1 MHKVAEGI
9 ADYLKGKLGVKIM
22 RKKIGLIMSVGIMAM
37 IVCSCGNSEQTT
49 EAGGQAIDIN
59 TIKTYSFPT
68 EYKADGENI
77 TVDMTVNAPEKAY
90 FLEGT
95 VEFIKP
101 DYEELAKALMDEL
114 QTSYDVEINDDGS
127 GILIS
132 QEQVDDYYKA
142 FCRWGNNGLE
152 LSSYPYLLTGAC
164 VCAETKDPGYN
175 LPLYETKKSFSF
187 ATEEEA
193 LTAVMDMLEN
203 NGIMLGDEIQVDS
216 YYLDYETLQQEEAH
230 YDMDGNRQEERYRT
244 DWSEADDAYCFYIH
258 QTYCGLRDYHTG
270 DFWAGRAEN
279 GNAQVVV
286 GYNAEGIAGLMLNE
300 IGTYRMSEK
309 EVELLDMDTVV
320 DALITHYENILDDA
334 TYEVTSATLC
344 CDYRS
349 AGKAMVKKMIP
360 VWAFQV
366 KETSA
371 DGIQSSYEIRVNAAT
386 GEFL

>member
-1 MHKVAEGI
+1 
-9 ADYLKGKLGVKIM
+9 M
-22 RKKIGLIMSVGIMAM
+22 RKEIGLIMSLGIMVM
-37 IVCSCGNSEQTT
+37 ITCSCGSSEQTIEDGEQVST
-49 EAGGQAIDIN
+49 EIDIN

-68 EYKADGENI
+68 EYKADGENV

-101 DYEELAKALMDEL
+101 DYEKLAKALMDEM
-114 QTSYDVEINDDGS
+114 QISYDVEINDDGS
-127 GILIS
+127 GTLIS
-132 QEQVDDYYKA
+132 QEQVNDYYKA
-142 FCRWGNNGLE
+142 FCSWGNYGLE
-152 LSSYPYLLTGAC
+152 LASYPYLTTGAC
-164 VCAETKDPGYN
+164 VCSETKNPGYN

-193 LTAVMDMLEN
+193 LAAVMNMLEN
-203 NGIMLGDEIQVDS
+203 NGIILGDDVQVNT
-216 YYLDYETLQQEEAH
+216 YYLDHETLQQQEAH
-230 YDMDGNRQEERYRT
+230 YDLDGNRQEERYRT

-270 DFWAGRAEN
+270 DFWAGRAED
-279 GNAQVVV
+279 GNAQLVA
-286 GYNAEGIAGLMLNE
+286 GYSADGIVGLMMNE
-300 IGTYRMSEK
+300 ISTYKMSEK
-309 EVELLDMDTVV
+309 EVELLDMDTII
-320 DALITHYENILDDA
+320 DALITHYENIVDGA

-349 AGKAMVKKMIP
+349 AGKAMEKEMIP

-366 KETSA
+366 NETSE
-371 DGIQSSYEIRVNAAT
+371 DGTRSSYEIRINAAT

>member
-1 MHKVAEGI
+1 
-9 ADYLKGKLGVKIM
+9 M
-22 RKKIGLIMSVGIMAM
+22 RKKIGLIMSLGIMAM
-37 IVCSCGNSEQTT
+37 IACSCGNSEQTT
-49 EAGGQAIDIN
+49 EAGEQVSTAVDIN

-68 EYKADGENI
+68 EYKADGENV

-101 DYEELAKALMDEL
+101 DYEKLAKVLMPDETQADYDLENGIILSKELAGE
-114 QTSYDVEINDDGS
+114 TNF
-127 GILIS
+127 
-132 QEQVDDYYKA
+132 YKA
-142 FCRWGNNGLE
+142 FCGWGNTGLE
-152 LSSYPYLLTGAC
+152 FMTYPYVTTRYSINS
-164 VCAETKDPGYN
+164 EMKNPEYN

-193 LTAVMDMLEN
+193 LATVMDVLEN
-203 NGIMLGDEIQVDS
+203 NGIVLGDGVQVDT
-216 YYLDYETLQQEEAH
+216 YYLDHETLQQEEAH
-230 YDMDGNRQEERYRT
+230 YDLDGNRQEERYRT
-244 DWSEADDAYCFYIH
+244 DWSEADDAYSFYIH

-279 GNAQVVV
+279 GNAQVVA
-286 GYNAEGIAGLMLNE
+286 GYNAEGIAGLMINE
-300 IGTYRMSEK
+300 ISTYKMSEK
-309 EVELLDMDTVV
+309 EVELLDMDTIV
-320 DALITHYENILDDA
+320 DALITHYENILDGA

-349 AGKAMVKKMIP
+349 AGKAMEKKMIP

-366 KETSA
+366 KETGG
-371 DGIQSSYEIRVNAAT
+371 DGVQSNYEIRINAAT

>member
-1 MHKVAEGI
+1 
-9 ADYLKGKLGVKIM
+9 M
-22 RKKIGLIMSVGIMAM
+22 RKKIGLIMSLGITAM
-37 IVCSCGNSEQTT
+37 MVCSCGKGGQTA
-49 EAGGQAIDIN
+49 EAGEQAVDIN
-59 TIKTYSFPT
+59 AIKTYSFPT
-68 EYKADGENI
+68 EYKAEGENV
-77 TVDMTVNAPEKAY
+77 TVDMTVDAPERVY

-101 DYEELAKALMDEL
+101 DYEKLAKTLMDEL

-127 GILIS
+127 GVLVS
-132 QEQVDDYYKA
+132 HEQVNDYNKA
-142 FCRWGNNGLE
+142 FCRWGNYGLE
-152 LSSYPYLLTGAC
+152 LVSYPYLTTGAC
-164 VCAETKDPGYN
+164 VCSETKDIGYN
-175 LPLYETKKSFSF
+175 LPLYEEKKSFPF

-193 LTAVMDMLEN
+193 MTAVMDMLEN
-203 NGIMLGDEIQVDS
+203 NGIILGDGVQVDT
-216 YYLDYETLQQEEAH
+216 YYLDHETLQQEEAH
-230 YDMDGNRQEERYRT
+230 YDLDGNRQEERYRT

-279 GNAQVVV
+279 GNAQIVV
-286 GYNAEGIAGLMLNE
+286 GYNADGIAGLTMNE

-309 EVELLDMDTVV
+309 EVELLDMDTIV
-320 DALITHYENILDDA
+320 DMLITHYENILDDA
-334 TYEVTSATLC
+334 TYEVTAATLC

-366 KETSA
+366 KETSE